1 MKIFVPMNGTI
12 LEEIIIVNDYEIKAW
27 EASIQMRQMFNAK
40 EEGKIK
46 LVTKSSINIKNESLK
61 ESLLNGSSISFYTC

>member
-1 MKIFVPMNGTI
+1 MKIFVPMDGTI
-12 LEEIIIVNDYEIKAW
+12 LEEIISANDYEIKTW

-46 LVTKSSINIKNESLK
+46 LVRKNSINIKNESLK
-61 ESLLNGSSISFYTC
+61 KSLLNGSSISFYTC